1 MTHWIGANDEGMA
14 HMLSRKEPRAL
25 TDAELHALNA
35 SAVAAEDFEPFVGRI
50 IDTDVLDRV
59 IEKGLVEAGPS
70 CRPTVGK
77 IGYRLTA
84 DGWVKFNRSQNG
96 SKAVNSNNQEA

>member
-1 MTHWIGANDEGMA
+1 MTHWIGVNDEGIA

-35 SAVAAEDFEPFVGRI
+35 SAFAAENFEPFVGRI
-50 IDTDVLDRV
+50 IATDVLDRV
-59 IEKGLVEAGPS
+59 IEKGWVEAGR
-70 CRPTVGK
+70 RPAVGK

-84 DGWVKFNRSQNG
+84 DGWVKFNPSQNG
-96 SKAVNSNNQEA
+96 SEAVDSNNQEA